1 MVSLNLSHKHGDGD
15 KALTTIEKNANIYE
29 VIDNID
35 MGIMY
40 KDRVD
45 ATQIP

>member
-29 VIDNID
+29 VIDKYRHGNHVQ
-35 MGIMY
+35 G
-40 KDRVD
+40 
-45 ATQIP
+45 